1 LLSGGSNRR
10 TVVVVTDKKDL
21 SWTEPEPV
29 FQSSTTDKHLDNTK
43 AIGYYNEPA
52 LVFLANEIPSIPS
65 SDVYVKPNLIF
76 ESTTIVTCQVNALE
90 GRQLGSYA
98 SHVSLY
104 FFLFL
109 PVVCSSFS
117 GVVVVDLLLNF

>member
-1 LLSGGSNRR
+1 M
-10 TVVVVTDKKDL
+10 VVVTDKKDL
-21 SWTEPEPV
+21 SWTEPETV

-76 ESTTIVTCQVNALE
+76 ESTTIVTCQVNALD

-98 SHVSLY
+98 SHVSP
-104 FFLFL
+104 FFFSYVL
-109 PVVCSSFS
+109 PLVSSFFS
-117 GVVVVDLLLNF
+117 GVDC